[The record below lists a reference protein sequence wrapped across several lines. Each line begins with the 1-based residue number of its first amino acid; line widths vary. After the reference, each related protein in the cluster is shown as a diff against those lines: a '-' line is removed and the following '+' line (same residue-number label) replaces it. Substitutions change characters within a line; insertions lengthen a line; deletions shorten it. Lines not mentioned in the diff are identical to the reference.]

1 MFPSEANVISHSC
14 HADTARDSASETTPV
29 PPKTLITNTLNAFLE
44 TELPSR
50 CVGAVREI
58 LPGDEQFL
66 TAVEARAIDH
76 AVLPVKRSSG
86 AGRFLARQ
94 LCARIGFPVLE
105 IPRSSLRYP
114 VWPSGL
120 VGSISHDREFS
131 AAVVGLSASVTG
143 IGIDIES
150 QEQVCPEVA
159 SLVASNDELQSFSDI
174 EFGAKAV
181 FSIKEAVFKAVY
193 PNDRI
198 FLEFEDVLIDRRH
211 AIAQTI
217 YDTVVHWR
225 MLTAPRVL
233 AVAWY

>member
-14 HADTARDSASETTPV
+14 HADTARDSASETAPI
-29 PPKTLITNTLNAFLE
+29 PPKTSVSNTLNDFLE
-44 TELPSR
+44 TELPSG
-50 CVGAVREI
+50 CIGAVREI

-66 TAVEARAIDH
+66 TAVEARAIDR

-94 LCARIGFPVLE
+94 LCARSGFPVSE

-120 VGSISHDREFS
+120 VGSISHDREFA

-150 QEQVCPEVA
+150 KEQLCPEV
-159 SLVASNDELQSFSDI
+159 SRLVASYNELQSFSDI

-198 FLEFEDVLIDRRH
+198 FLEFDDVLIDRRH
-211 AIAQTI
+211 AVAQTI
-217 YDTVVHWR
+217 YGTVVHWR
-225 MLTAPRVL
+225 MLTAPRVI
-233 AVAWY
+233 AIAWY